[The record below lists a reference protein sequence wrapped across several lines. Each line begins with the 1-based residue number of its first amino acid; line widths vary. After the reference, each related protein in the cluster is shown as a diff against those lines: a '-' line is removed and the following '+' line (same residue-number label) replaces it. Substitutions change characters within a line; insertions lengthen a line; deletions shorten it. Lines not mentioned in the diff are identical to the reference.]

1 MTEAEEEPGLK
12 RRYCF
17 ATLGCL
23 LILAAVVISILIAGR
38 NRVNEFP
45 LYFFVCYCT
54 RAYFLTDP
62 SLSIPVGLLNP
73 LLGISPS
80 HSFPEGS
87 VPSVLEGEVRLA
99 HLDWLDTMDNT
110 SSHVFK
116 ALASLME
123 VELKQLLD
131 KDKLHLHHMEEEKLQ
146 IHHHR
151 MNHSNVRVIV
161 TQLLPGSVIFR

>member
-1 MTEAEEEPGLK
+1 M
-12 RRYCF
+12 
-17 ATLGCL
+17 
-23 LILAAVVISILIAGR
+23 
-38 NRVNEFP
+38 
-45 LYFFVCYCT
+45 
-54 RAYFLTDP
+54 
-62 SLSIPVGLLNP
+62 
-73 LLGISPS
+73 
-80 HSFPEGS
+80 
-87 VPSVLEGEVRLA
+87 PSVLEGEVRLA

>member
-1 MTEAEEEPGLK
+1 MTTCQKCTFDDQNTLIYEIISELPWFSCGTLK
-12 RRYCF
+12 DLIEL
-17 ATLGCL
+17 TL
-23 LILAAVVISILIAGR
+23 
-38 NRVNEFP
+38 FP
-45 LYFFVCYCT
+45 
-54 RAYFLTDP
+54 FLQGFTFWLTP
-62 SLSIPVGLLNP
+62 QLSIPVGLLNP

-99 HLDWLDTMDNT
+99 HLDWLDNMDNT